1 MGVAGESQVRSLR
14 LGGGRYPVDGMHYT
28 TDRPIRGSDEEED
41 DEDGRRRQDLKA
53 DGEMFCLMMVLRKG
67 TRWKMSRMI

>member
-1 MGVAGESQVRSLR
+1 MGVAGESQVRLLR

-41 DEDGRRRQDLKA
+41 DEDGRRR
-53 DGEMFCLMMVLRKG
+53 
-67 TRWKMSRMI
+67 